1 MDETLDRAIDVFRER
16 GYHATSL
23 ADIKAATALAS
34 GSIYKAFRDKRELFL
49 ASFDRYVAQG
59 GKAREVAANKGTTGR
74 EKLRNFLRTYVA
86 VSSGAE
92 GRVGC
97 LVVGTAVE
105 AQTLDDE
112 IAGRVKAAMARNEE
126 RLVAYI
132 RLGREDGS
140 IAAHVDP
147 DACARLMLC
156 VLQGMRVVGTTGR
169 TRAQMEAV
177 IEQAM
182 KVVG

>member
-23 ADIKAATALAS
+23 ADIKAATALGS
-34 GSIYKAFRDKRELFL
+34 GSIYKAFKDKRDLFL
-49 ASFDRYVAQG
+49 ASFDRYVCKMG
-59 GKAREVAANKGTTGR
+59 NSREIAASKGLTGR
-74 EKLRNFLRTYVA
+74 DKLRNFLRTYVV

-112 IAGRVKAAMARNEE
+112 IAGRVKTAMARNEE
-126 RLVAYI
+126 RLAGYI

-140 IAAHVDP
+140 IGSHVDA

-169 TRAQMEAV
+169 TRAEMEAV
-177 IEQAM
+177 VEQAI
-182 KVVG
+182 KFLG